1 MAKTDLATSTVDVVA
16 VSASEGK
23 YVSED
28 GHLSE
33 TTMKIQD
40 SLYYQDFS
48 YVVKVGRTID
58 EWRDSF
64 KKTMH
69 AAGVYFTGQVNIESR
84 LNVKN
89 RMPVIGRVSGISA
102 SPFIAIL
109 NTLFATVF
117 GRRLGTE
124 DDGTTLRANA
134 QLGVADGSQAGVG
147 GSPFASNTRDLTLKR
162 TNIAFSFQ
170 FKPFY
175 NFRTFNTNFGSVYA
189 GPRLRSFDKY
199 FQRSMS
205 ASSMVWGRVAE
216 LRAIGT
222 NTNADGS
229 LLQYGDL
236 STIAKTFI
244 TYPAEVLVPQ
254 GRFSNTQKKFSSG
267 TATFD
272 STV

>member
-1 MAKTDLATSTVDVVA
+1 MLI
-16 VSASEGK
+16 
-23 YVSED
+23 
-28 GHLSE
+28 
-33 TTMKIQD
+33 KI
-40 SLYYQDFS
+40 YNFIYW
-48 YVVKVGRTID
+48 VIVK
-58 EWRDSF
+58 
-64 KKTMH
+64 
-69 AAGVYFTGQVNIESR
+69 SR
-84 LNVKN
+84 
-89 RMPVIGRVSGISA
+89 
-102 SPFIAIL
+102 
-109 NTLFATVF
+109 
-117 GRRLGTE
+117 
-124 DDGTTLRANA
+124 
-134 QLGVADGSQAGVG
+134 
-147 GSPFASNTRDLTLKR
+147 
-162 TNIAFSFQ
+162 AFSFQ

>member
-1 MAKTDLATSTVDVVA
+1 MSILGTLVGPVTGLLDKFIEDKDQKAKLAHELATMAD
-16 VSASEGK
+16 
-23 YVSED
+23 
-28 GHLSE
+28 
-33 TTMKIQD
+33 
-40 SLYYQDFS
+40 
-48 YVVKVGRTID
+48 R
-58 EWRDSF
+58 
-64 KKTMH
+64 H
-69 AAGVYFTGQVNIESR
+69 AQEA
-84 LNVKN
+84 L
-89 RMPVIGRVSGISA
+89 
-102 SPFIAIL
+102 L
-109 NTLFATVF
+109 
-117 GRRLGTE
+117 
-124 DDGTTLRANA
+124 A
-134 QLGVADGSQAGVG
+134 QLAINKEEAKGNWFQSSWRPLIGWICGLSLAINYMISPICAGFGITIPQADMTVMMPLLLGMLGIG
-147 GSPFASNTRDLTLKR
+147 G
-162 TNIAFSFQ
+162 
-170 FKPFY
+170 
-175 NFRTFNTNFGSVYA
+175 
-189 GPRLRSFDKY
+189 LRSFDKY